1 MKREGR
7 DFTGEFTEESCVNFE
22 RDFPTLTKNEFKAL
36 AFDVSSEWIT
46 LELSLI
52 GPIFVVI
59 RFPSKDLT
67 VFQKSL
73 AEVAS
78 LNFDSQ

>member
-1 MKREGR
+1 MHDN
-7 DFTGEFTEESCVNFE
+7 DFHFVAA
-22 RDFPTLTKNEFKAL
+22 R
-36 AFDVSSEWIT
+36 IT
-46 LELSLI
+46 PELSLI

-59 RFPSKDLT
+59 RLPSKDLT

-78 LNFDSQ
+78 LNFDSH